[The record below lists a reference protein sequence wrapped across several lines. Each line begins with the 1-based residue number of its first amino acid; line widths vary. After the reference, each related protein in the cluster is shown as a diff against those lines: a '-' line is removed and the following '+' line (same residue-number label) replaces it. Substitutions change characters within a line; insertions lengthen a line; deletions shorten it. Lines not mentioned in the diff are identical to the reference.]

1 MSIKRD
7 IKWKDMVLTVFAK
20 NSKDE
25 DVVLCKKCLA
35 SALSRCAQEVTKT
48 SIPMTAGIQFRG
60 FQAFTEMNGL
70 QPHPTYG
77 SDASRAK
84 VYIKV
89 CNMQSGQKI
98 NGSVR
103 PVPLQ

>member
-1 MSIKRD
+1 MTKCYLCESLFELTEEVFQTGLLYAKMSIKRD

-25 DVVLCKKCLA
+25 DVVLCKKCFA

-60 FQAFTEMNGL
+60 F
-70 QPHPTYG
+70 
-77 SDASRAK
+77 
-84 VYIKV
+84 
-89 CNMQSGQKI
+89 
-98 NGSVR
+98 
-103 PVPLQ
+103 

>member
-1 MSIKRD
+1 MTECYLCESRFELTEDIYQKTLLYGRMSIKRD

-35 SALSRCAQEVTKT
+35 SALSRCAKEVTKT

-60 FQAFTEMNGL
+60 
-70 QPHPTYG
+70 Y
-77 SDASRAK
+77 
-84 VYIKV
+84 
-89 CNMQSGQKI
+89 
-98 NGSVR
+98 
-103 PVPLQ
+103 

>member
-1 MSIKRD
+1 MTKCYLCESQFELTEEVFQTGLFYAKISIKRD

-60 FQAFTEMNGL
+60 F
-70 QPHPTYG
+70 
-77 SDASRAK
+77 
-84 VYIKV
+84 
-89 CNMQSGQKI
+89 
-98 NGSVR
+98 
-103 PVPLQ
+103 

>member
-1 MSIKRD
+1 MIECYLCESQFKLTEDIYQKALLYGKMTIKRD

-60 FQAFTEMNGL
+60 F
-70 QPHPTYG
+70 
-77 SDASRAK
+77 
-84 VYIKV
+84 
-89 CNMQSGQKI
+89 
-98 NGSVR
+98 
-103 PVPLQ
+103 